1 MRAEQKENP
10 EVTEEKVSL
19 MNGVT
24 KHHRTEEVACYLED

>member
-1 MRAEQKENP
+1 MRAEQKDNP

-24 KHHRTEEVACYLED
+24 SITGLRR